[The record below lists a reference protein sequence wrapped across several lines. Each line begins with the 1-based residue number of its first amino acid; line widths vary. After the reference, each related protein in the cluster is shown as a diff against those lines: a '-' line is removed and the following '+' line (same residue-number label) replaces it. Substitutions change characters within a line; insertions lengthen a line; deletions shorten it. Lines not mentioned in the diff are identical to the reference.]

1 MSHHISYNL
10 TDEVIA
16 HIAKLLQL
24 AILSGTDVVDHLRM
38 VRLEPTTDNQNTLVL
53 TEEYSKISDSQV
65 EKMLDELED
74 FSNLTDADS
83 DVVN

>member
-1 MSHHISYNL
+1 MPHHISYNL

-16 HIAKLLQL
+16 HIAKLLQI

-38 VRLEPTTDNQNTLVL
+38 VRLEPTDDNQNTLVL

-74 FSNLTDADS
+74 FSNLSDADS